1 MPIRLMRPVAAAVAI
16 LALVALPAVSQS
28 LSGRLSALLTE
39 QQPASVYVPD
49 VPAAEAT
56 RDTVAKLF
64 GVELTNLPT
73 ASSSGGFV
81 YRLNPSL
88 GVVARSSEGFGPF
101 FTERVLRNG
110 EGQFSAGF
118 SYQVAR
124 FSSLQG
130 ADLTAGTF
138 PTNAARLVG
147 TTQPFAVD
155 TLALELDTQTATVFT
170 SYGVTDRLAVGGSLP
185 FVRVRM
191 NGNRMRTQDGR
202 SSLQSRQSGAAAGL
216 GDLALNTRYLVAGDG
231 LRGVSVGADLRL
243 PTGRSSD
250 LLGSGKASLRGL
262 AVGSYEE
269 GKLGVNVNAGFGVG
283 GVSREVSWSM
293 ATTFAAS
300 SRVTVVG
307 EMMGRRLF
315 ELSYVQDVYQPH
327 PLMPGVETMR
337 WLTADRGFTTTL
349 VATGAKWN
357 VGSSWL
363 LNTNLLIRLTDGGL
377 RARVTPAVSLD
388 YDFGL

>member
-1 MPIRLMRPVAAAVAI
+1 VPVRLRQAVVAGAI
-16 LALVALPAVSQS
+16 VALVPATATPQS
-28 LSGRLSALLTE
+28 LTGRLSALLTE

-49 VPAAEAT
+49 VLAAEAT

-73 ASSSGGFV
+73 AASSGGFV

-147 TTQPFAVD
+147 ATQPFAVD
-155 TLALELDTQTATVFT
+155 TLALDLDTQTATVFT
-170 SYGVTDRLAVGGSLP
+170 SYGVTDRLAVGGTLP

-191 NGNRMRTQDGR
+191 TGSRMRTQDGR
-202 SSLQSRQSGAAAGL
+202 STLQSRQAGTAAGL
-216 GDLALNTRYLVAGDG
+216 GDLSLNTRYLVAGDG
-231 LRGVSVGADLRL
+231 LRGLSVGADLRI

-250 LLGSGKASLRGL
+250 LLGSGQMALRGL
-262 AVGSYEE
+262 ALASYEE
-269 GKLGVNVNAGFGVG
+269 GRLGVNVNVGGGVG
-283 GVSREVSWSM
+283 GASTEVSWSM

-307 EMMGRRLF
+307 EMIGRRLF

-357 VGSSWL
+357 VGGSWL

-377 RARVTPAVSLD
+377 RARVTPAISLD

>member
-1 MPIRLMRPVAAAVAI
+1 VPVRLRQAVVAGAI
-16 LALVALPAVSQS
+16 VALVPATGTPQS
-28 LSGRLSALLTE
+28 LTGRLSALLTE

-49 VPAAEAT
+49 VLAAEAT

-73 ASSSGGFV
+73 AASSGGFV

-147 TTQPFAVD
+147 ATQPFAVD
-155 TLALELDTQTATVFT
+155 TLALDLDTQTATVFT
-170 SYGVTDRLAVGGSLP
+170 SYGVTDRLAVGGTLP

-191 NGNRMRTQDGR
+191 TGSRMRTQDGR
-202 SSLQSRQSGAAAGL
+202 STLQSRQAGTAAGL
-216 GDLALNTRYLVAGDG
+216 GDLSLNTRYLVAGDG
-231 LRGVSVGADLRL
+231 LRGLSVGADLRI

-250 LLGSGKASLRGL
+250 LLGSGQMALRGL
-262 AVGSYEE
+262 ALASYEE
-269 GKLGVNVNAGFGVG
+269 GRLGVNVNVGGGVG
-283 GVSREVSWSM
+283 GASTEVSWSM

-307 EMMGRRLF
+307 EMIGRRLF

-357 VGSSWL
+357 VGGSWL

>member
-1 MPIRLMRPVAAAVAI
+1 VPVRLRQAVVAGAI
-16 LALVALPAVSQS
+16 VALVPATATPQS
-28 LSGRLSALLTE
+28 LTGRLSALLTE

-49 VPAAEAT
+49 VLAAEAT

-73 ASSSGGFV
+73 AASSGGFV

-147 TTQPFAVD
+147 ATQPFAVD
-155 TLALELDTQTATVFT
+155 TLALDLDTQTATVFT
-170 SYGVTDRLAVGGSLP
+170 SYGVTDRLAVGGTLP

-191 NGNRMRTQDGR
+191 TGSRMRTQDGR
-202 SSLQSRQSGAAAGL
+202 STLQSRQAGTAAGV
-216 GDLALNTRYLVAGDG
+216 GDLSLNTRYLVAGDG
-231 LRGVSVGADLRL
+231 LRGLSVGADLRI

-250 LLGSGKASLRGL
+250 LLGSGQMALRGL
-262 AVGSYEE
+262 ALASYEE
-269 GKLGVNVNAGFGVG
+269 GRLGVNVNVGGGVG
-283 GVSREVSWSM
+283 GASTEVSWSM

-307 EMMGRRLF
+307 EMIGRRLF

-357 VGSSWL
+357 VGGSWL

-377 RARVTPAVSLD
+377 RARVTPAISLD

>member
-1 MPIRLMRPVAAAVAI
+1 VPVRLRQAVVAGAI
-16 LALVALPAVSQS
+16 VALVPATATPQS
-28 LSGRLSALLTE
+28 LTGRLSALLTE
-39 QQPASVYVPD
+39 QRPASVYVPD
-49 VPAAEAT
+49 VLAAEAT

-73 ASSSGGFV
+73 AASSGGFV

-147 TTQPFAVD
+147 ATQPFAVD
-155 TLALELDTQTATVFT
+155 TLALDLDTQTATVFT
-170 SYGVTDRLAVGGSLP
+170 SYGVTDRLAVGGTLP

-191 NGNRMRTQDGR
+191 TGSRMRTQDGR
-202 SSLQSRQSGAAAGL
+202 STLQSRQAGTAAGL
-216 GDLALNTRYLVAGDG
+216 GDLSLNTRYLVAGDG
-231 LRGVSVGADLRL
+231 LRGLSVGADLRI

-250 LLGSGKASLRGL
+250 LLGSGQMALRGL
-262 AVGSYEE
+262 ALASYEE
-269 GKLGVNVNAGFGVG
+269 GRLGVNVNVGGGVG
-283 GVSREVSWSM
+283 GASTEVSWSM

-307 EMMGRRLF
+307 EMIGRRLF

-357 VGSSWL
+357 VGGSWL

>member
-1 MPIRLMRPVAAAVAI
+1 VSMCLMRTAIVAGAA
-16 LALVALPAVSQS
+16 LALAPVSATPQS
-28 LSGRLSALLTE
+28 LGGRLSALLTE
-39 QQPASVYVPD
+39 QQATSVFVPD

-88 GVVARSSEGFGPF
+88 GVIARSSEGFGPF

-118 SYQVAR
+118 SYQASR
-124 FSSLQG
+124 FTSLQG

-138 PTNAARLVG
+138 PTNAARLAG

-155 TLALELDTQTATVFT
+155 TLQLDLETHTATLFA
-170 SYGVTDRLAVGGSLP
+170 SYGVTDRLAVGGALP

-191 NGNRMRTQDGR
+191 SGSRVRTQDG
-202 SSLQSRQSGAAAGL
+202 SAVLQSRQSGAATGL
-216 GDLALNTRYLVAGDG
+216 GDLILNARYLVAGDG
-231 LRGVSVGADLRL
+231 LRGVALGADLRL
-243 PTGRSSD
+243 PSGREND
-250 LLGSGKASLRGL
+250 LLGSGEVALRGL

-269 GKLGVNVNAGFGVG
+269 GRLGVNVNAGYGVG
-283 GVSREVSWSM
+283 GASKEAFWSM
-293 ATTFAAS
+293 ATTFAAG
-300 SRVTVVG
+300 SRVTLVG
-307 EMMGRRLF
+307 ELIGRKLF

-349 VATGAKWN
+349 IATGAKWN
-357 VGSSWL
+357 VGGSWL
-363 LNTNLLIRLTDGGL
+363 LNTNLLIRVTDGGL
-377 RARVTPAVSLD
+377 RSRVTPAVSLD

>member
-1 MPIRLMRPVAAAVAI
+1 MSIGQMKTAIAAVAMLALAPVAATT
-16 LALVALPAVSQS
+16 QS
-28 LSGRLSALLTE
+28 LTGRLSALLTE
-39 QQPASVYVPD
+39 QQPTSVFVPD

-64 GVELTNLPT
+64 GVELTNVPT

-118 SYQVAR
+118 AYQAAR
-124 FSSLQG
+124 FTSLQG
-130 ADLTAGTF
+130 ADLTEGTF
-138 PTNAARLVG
+138 PTNAARLSG
-147 TTQPFAVD
+147 STQPFAVD
-155 TLALELDTQTATVFT
+155 TLALDLDTQTATVFT

-185 FVRVRM
+185 FVRIHM
-191 NGNRMRTQDGR
+191 SGSRMRTQDGR
-202 SSLQSRQSGAAAGL
+202 SALQSRQSGSAAGL
-216 GDLALNTRYLVAGDG
+216 GDLSLNARYLVAGDG

-243 PTGRSSD
+243 PTGRSRD
-250 LLGSGKASLRGL
+250 LLGSGNTALRGL
-262 AVGSYEE
+262 AVASYEE
-269 GKLGVNVNAGFGVG
+269 GRLGVNVNGGAGVG
-283 GVSREVSWSM
+283 GASREVSWSM

-300 SRVTVVG
+300 SRVTLVG
-307 EMMGRRLF
+307 EMIGRRLF

-357 VGSSWL
+357 VGGSWL

-377 RARVTPAVSLD
+377 RSRVTPAVSLD

>member
-1 MPIRLMRPVAAAVAI
+1 VSIRSMKYVASVGTI
-16 LALVALPAVSQS
+16 LALVPAAATSQS

-39 QQPASVYVPD
+39 QQPASIYVPD

-64 GVELTNLPT
+64 GVEMTNLPT

-124 FSSLQG
+124 FTSLQG
-130 ADLTAGTF
+130 ADLTAGSF

-147 TTQPFAVD
+147 STQPFAVD
-155 TLALELDTQTATVFT
+155 TLALDLDTQTATLFT

-191 NGNRMRTQDGR
+191 SGSRMRIQDGGA
-202 SSLQSRQSGAAAGL
+202 SLQSRQSGAAAGL
-216 GDLALNTRYLVAGDG
+216 GDLALNARYLVAGDG
-231 LRGVSVGADLRL
+231 LRGVSVGGDLRL
-243 PTGRSSD
+243 PTGRSQD
-250 LLGSGKASLRGL
+250 LLGSGKAALRGVAL
-262 AVGSYEE
+262 GSYEE
-269 GKLGVNVNAGFGVG
+269 GRLGVNVNAGFGVG
-283 GVSREVSWSM
+283 GASREASWSM

-300 SRVTVVG
+300 SRVTLVG

-357 VGSSWL
+357 VGGSWL

-377 RARVTPAVSLD
+377 RSRVTPAVSLD

>member
-1 MPIRLMRPVAAAVAI
+1 VTAAT
-16 LALVALPAVSQS
+16 LLFLPLVAHSQS

-39 QQPASVYVPD
+39 QQATSVFVPD

-73 ASSSGGFV
+73 ATSSGGFV

-118 SYQVAR
+118 SYQVSN
-124 FSSLQG
+124 FTSLQG

-138 PTNAARLVG
+138 PTNAARLTG
-147 TTQPFAVD
+147 STTPFAVD
-155 TLALELDTQTATVFT
+155 TLSLDLETQAASVFA

-185 FVRVRM
+185 FMRVRM
-191 NGNRMRTQDGR
+191 SGTRVRTQDGA
-202 SSLQSRQSGAAAGL
+202 SVLQSRQSGSAAGL
-216 GDLALNTRYLVAGDG
+216 GDLTLNTRYLVAGDG
-231 LRGVSVGADLRL
+231 LRGISVGADLRL
-243 PTGRSSD
+243 PSGRAKD
-250 LLGSGKASLRGL
+250 LLGSGKTAIRGL
-262 AVGSYEE
+262 VVGSYEE
-269 GKLGVNVNAGFGVG
+269 GRLGVNVNAGVG
-283 GVSREVSWSM
+283 AGGASEEVSWSM

-300 SRVTVVG
+300 SRVTLVG
-307 EMMGRRLF
+307 ELIGRRLF
-315 ELSYVQDVYQPH
+315 ELHYVADVYQPH

-357 VGSSWL
+357 VGGSWL
-363 LNTNLLIRLTDGGL
+363 LNTNLLIRVTDGGL
-377 RARVTPAVSLD
+377 RSRVTPAVSLD

>member
-1 MPIRLMRPVAAAVAI
+1 MSTCLMRTTAFVGAVLALLPAAAAG
-16 LALVALPAVSQS
+16 QS
-28 LSGRLSALLTE
+28 LTGRLSALLTD
-39 QQPASVYVPD
+39 QQATSVFVPD
-49 VPAAEAT
+49 IPAAEAT

-88 GVVARSSEGFGPF
+88 GVVSRSSDGFGPF

-124 FSSLQG
+124 FTSLQG

-138 PTNAARLVG
+138 PTNAARLAG
-147 TTQPFAVD
+147 STQPFAVD
-155 TLALELDTQTATVFT
+155 TLALDLDLQTATLFT
-170 SYGVTDRLAVGGSLP
+170 SYGVTDRLAVGGALP
-185 FVRVRM
+185 FVHVRM
-191 NGNRMRTQDGR
+191 SGSRTRTQDGR
-202 SSLQSRQSGAAAGL
+202 STLQSRQAGGADGL
-216 GDLALNTRYLVAGDG
+216 GDLTLNTRYLVAGDG

-243 PTGRSSD
+243 PTGRSDD
-250 LLGSGKASLRGL
+250 LLGAGKAALKGL

-269 GKLGVNVNAGFGVG
+269 GRLGVNVNAGVGVG
-283 GVSREVSWSM
+283 GASREVSWSM

-307 EMMGRRLF
+307 ELIGRRLF

-337 WLTADRGFTTTL
+337 WLTADRGFTTSL
-349 VATGAKWN
+349 VSTGAKWN
-357 VGSSWL
+357 VGGSWL
-363 LNTNLLIRLTDGGL
+363 LNTNLLIRVTDGGL

>member
-1 MPIRLMRPVAAAVAI
+1 VSIRSMKTAAAAGVI
-16 LALVALPAVSQS
+16 LLAVPAAASSQS
-28 LSGRLSALLTE
+28 LSGRLSTLLTE
-39 QQPASVYVPD
+39 QQTASIYVPD

-88 GVVARSSEGFGPF
+88 GVVSRSSEGFGPF

-124 FSSLQG
+124 FTSLQG
-130 ADLTAGTF
+130 ADLTAGSF
-138 PTNAARLVG
+138 PTNAARMVG
-147 TTQPFAVD
+147 ATQPFAVD
-155 TLALELDTQTATVFT
+155 TLALDLDTQTATVFT

-185 FVRVRM
+185 FVRI
-191 NGNRMRTQDGR
+191 RMRGTRMRIQDGGT
-202 SSLQSRQSGAAAGL
+202 SLQSRQSGTAAGL
-216 GDLALNTRYLVAGDG
+216 GDLALNARYLVVGDG
-231 LRGVSVGADLRL
+231 LRGVSVGGDLRL
-243 PTGRSSD
+243 PTGRTGD
-250 LLGSGKASLRGL
+250 LLGSGKAAFRGVAL
-262 AVGSYEE
+262 GSYEE
-269 GKLGVNVNAGFGVG
+269 GRLGVNVNAGVGVG
-283 GVSREVSWSM
+283 GASREVSWSM

-300 SRVTVVG
+300 SRVTLVG
-307 EMMGRRLF
+307 EMIGRRLF

-357 VGSSWL
+357 IGGSWL
-363 LNTNLLIRLTDGGL
+363 INTNLLIRLTDGGL
-377 RARVTPAVSLD
+377 RSRVTPAVSLD

>member
-1 MPIRLMRPVAAAVAI
+1 MKNMAAAG
-16 LALVALPAVSQS
+16 ALVALVPAAATSQS
-28 LSGRLSALLTE
+28 LTGRLSALLTE
-39 QQPASVYVPD
+39 QQPTSIYVPD

-124 FSSLQG
+124 FNSLQG
-130 ADLTAGTF
+130 ADLTAGSF
-138 PTNAARLVG
+138 PTNAARVVG
-147 TTQPFAVD
+147 STQPFAVD
-155 TLALELDTQTATVFT
+155 TLALDLDTQTATVFT
-170 SYGVTDRLAVGGSLP
+170 SYGITDRLAVGGWLP

-191 NGNRMRTQDGR
+191 SGSRTRTQDGR

-216 GDLALNTRYLVAGDG
+216 GDLGLNARYLVAGDG
-231 LRGVSVGADLRL
+231 LRGVSLGADLRL
-243 PTGRSSD
+243 PTGRSRD
-250 LLGSGKASLRGL
+250 LLGSGETALRGV
-262 AVGSYEE
+262 AIASYEE
-269 GKLGVNVNAGFGVG
+269 GRLGVNVNAGGGVG
-283 GVSREVSWSM
+283 GASREVSWSM

-349 VATGAKWN
+349 VAAGAKWN
-357 VGSSWL
+357 VGGSWL

-377 RARVTPAVSLD
+377 RSRVTPAVSLD

>member
-1 MPIRLMRPVAAAVAI
+1 MPFRLRQATVIAGAI
-16 LALVALPAVSQS
+16 LALVPATATTQS
-28 LSGRLSALLTE
+28 LTGRLSALLTE

-49 VPAAEAT
+49 VLAAEAT

-73 ASSSGGFV
+73 AASSGGFV

-147 TTQPFAVD
+147 ATQPFAVD
-155 TLALELDTQTATVFT
+155 TLALDLDTQTATVFT
-170 SYGVTDRLAVGGSLP
+170 SYGVTDRLAVGGTLP

-191 NGNRMRTQDGR
+191 TGSRMRTQDGR
-202 SSLQSRQSGAAAGL
+202 STLQSRQAGAAAGL
-216 GDLALNTRYLVAGDG
+216 GDLSLNTRYLVAGDG
-231 LRGVSVGADLRL
+231 LRGLSVGADLRI

-250 LLGSGKASLRGL
+250 LLGSGEVALRGL
-262 AVGSYEE
+262 ALASYEE
-269 GKLGVNVNAGFGVG
+269 GRLGVNVNVGGGVG
-283 GVSREVSWSM
+283 GASKEVSWSM

-307 EMMGRRLF
+307 EMIGRRLF

-357 VGSSWL
+357 VGGSWL

-377 RARVTPAVSLD
+377 RARVTPAISLD

>member
-1 MPIRLMRPVAAAVAI
+1 MCLMKTTALAGAVVVLLPAAA
-16 LALVALPAVSQS
+16 LGQS
-28 LSGRLSALLTE
+28 LTGRLSALLTE
-39 QQPASVYVPD
+39 QQATSVFVPD

-88 GVVARSSEGFGPF
+88 GVVSRSSDGFGPF

-130 ADLTAGTF
+130 ADLTEGTF
-138 PTNAARLVG
+138 PTNAARFVG
-147 TTQPFAVD
+147 STQPFAVD
-155 TLALELDTQTATVFT
+155 TLALDLELQTATLFT
-170 SYGVTDRLAVGGSLP
+170 SYGVTDRLAVGGAAP
-185 FVRVRM
+185 FVHVRM
-191 NGNRMRTQDGR
+191 SGSRMRTQDGR
-202 SSLQSRQSGAAAGL
+202 SALQSRQSGAAAGL
-216 GDLALNTRYLVAGDG
+216 GDLTLNTRYLVAGDG
-231 LRGVSVGADLRL
+231 LRGVSIGADLRL
-243 PTGRSSD
+243 PTGRSAD
-250 LLGSGKASLRGL
+250 LLGSGKTALKAL

-269 GKLGVNVNAGFGVG
+269 GRLGVNVNAGAGIG
-283 GVSREVSWSM
+283 GASKEVSWSM

-307 EMMGRRLF
+307 EMIGRRLF

-357 VGSSWL
+357 VGGSWL
-363 LNTNLLIRLTDGGL
+363 LNTNLLIRVTDGGL

>member
-1 MPIRLMRPVAAAVAI
+1 VPAAAT
-16 LALVALPAVSQS
+16 SQS
-28 LSGRLSALLTE
+28 LTGRLSALLTE

-110 EGQFSAGF
+110 EGQLSAGF
-118 SYQVAR
+118 SYQAAR
-124 FSSLQG
+124 FTSLQG
-130 ADLTAGTF
+130 ADLTGGTF
-138 PTNAARLVG
+138 PTNAARLTG
-147 TTQPFAVD
+147 STQPFAVD
-155 TLALELDTQTATVFT
+155 TLALDLDTQTATVFT

-185 FVRVRM
+185 FVRVHM
-191 NGNRMRTQDGR
+191 SGTRMRTQDGR
-202 SSLQSRQSGAAAGL
+202 SALQSRQVGAAAGL
-216 GDLALNTRYLVAGDG
+216 GDLALNARYLMVGDG

-243 PTGRSSD
+243 PTGRSKD
-250 LLGSGKASLRGL
+250 LLGSGKTALRGL
-262 AVGSYEE
+262 AVASYEE
-269 GKLGVNVNAGFGVG
+269 GRLGVNVNAGVGVG
-283 GVSREVSWSM
+283 GASKDVSWSM
-293 ATTFAAS
+293 ATTFAAHP
-300 SRVTVVG
+300 RVTLVG
-307 EMMGRRLF
+307 EMLGRRLF

-337 WLTADRGFTTTL
+337 WLTAGRGFTTTL

-363 LNTNLLIRLTDGGL
+363 LNTNLLIRVTDGGL
-377 RARVTPAVSLD
+377 RARMTPAISLD